1 VYTVCEEVA
10 FWGFLKIFTNLPS
23 ESGSWYDLAEKQAN
37 PLWATNRLTGSKIGY
52 LAHIDDRFQH
62 PEGYTHHDSNAGAE
76 DISRLAYAAIAH
88 CGVIRPAY
96 LIDAVLGG

>member
-1 VYTVCEEVA
+1 M
-10 FWGFLKIFTNLPS
+10 
-23 ESGSWYDLAEKQAN
+23 
-37 PLWATNRLTGSKIGY
+37 TG
-52 LAHIDDRFQH
+52 FQH

-96 LIDAVLGG
+96 LIDAVLGGISSKSPAQRAIAKGNKSVVIIGAEASTLVSLFFARWILYLNYFTCFPALLTTLA